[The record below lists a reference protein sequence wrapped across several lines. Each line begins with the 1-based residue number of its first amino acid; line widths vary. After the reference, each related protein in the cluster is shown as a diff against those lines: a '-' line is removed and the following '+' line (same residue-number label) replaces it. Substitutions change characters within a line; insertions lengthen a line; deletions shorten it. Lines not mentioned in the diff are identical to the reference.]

1 MIGTSSTALMAV
13 SASTTEQWLVVVSG
27 LSFLG
32 LLGVAFFFAV
42 IQPSGS
48 YPSPFGDQVQ
58 IERFFSE
65 SRPQVQALGAV
76 QALVALSFLVF
87 AASST
92 GVLQADAGQDAS
104 YFWVALAGGVVAGA
118 FLLLTAIL
126 VWALSRLAIAE
137 SLPLVRALHDLAY
150 LAGGPA
156 HVLAV
161 AVFLGASSLAV
172 FTTDVLSEWVAW
184 LGLGGAAVSAA
195 TVLAMVWH
203 PAAWILPITRMLL
216 AAWVLSIC
224 YQVAT

>member
-104 YFWVALAGGVVAGA
+104 YLWVALAGGVVAGA
-118 FLLLTAIL
+118 FILLAAIL
-126 VWALSRLAIAE
+126 VWALSRPAIAD

-150 LAGGPA
+150 LAA
-156 HVLAV
+156 VLRTC
-161 AVFLGASSLAV
+161 LRSPSSWERARSRSSPR
-172 FTTDVLSEWVAW
+172 TSSQSGS
-184 LGLGGAAVSAA
+184 LGLALEVRQCQPRQSWRWCG
-195 TVLAMVWH
+195 
-203 PAAWILPITRMLL
+203 TRQRGSCRSRGCCSQLGF
-216 AAWVLSIC
+216 
-224 YQVAT
+224 

>member
-13 SASTTEQWLVVVSG
+13 SASTTEQWLVAVSG

-32 LLGVAFFFAV
+32 LLGVASFFAV

-92 GVLQADAGQDAS
+92 GVLQADAGEDAS

-118 FLLLTAIL
+118 FILLTAIL
-126 VWALSRLAIAE
+126 VWALSRPAIAE
-137 SLPLVRALHDLAY
+137 SPPVVRALHDLAY

-156 HVLAV
+156 P
-161 AVFLGASSLAV
+161 SSWERARSRSSPP
-172 FTTDVLSEWVAW
+172 TSSRSGS
-184 LGLGGAAVSAA
+184 LGLALEVRQYQPRQSWRWCG
-195 TVLAMVWH
+195 
-203 PAAWILPITRMLL
+203 TRQHGSCRSRGCCSQLGF
-216 AAWVLSIC
+216 
-224 YQVAT
+224 

>member
-13 SASTTEQWLVVVSG
+13 SASTTEQWLVAVSG

-32 LLGVAFFFAV
+32 LLGVASFFAV

-92 GVLQADAGQDAS
+92 GVLQADAGEDAS

-118 FLLLTAIL
+118 FILLTAIL
-126 VWALSRLAIAE
+126 VWALSRPAIAE
-137 SLPLVRALHDLAY
+137 SPPVVRALHDLAY

-156 HVLAV
+156 HALAV
-161 AVFLGASSLAV
+161 AVFLGASSLSSPP
-172 FTTDVLSEWVAW
+172 TSSRSGS
-184 LGLGGAAVSAA
+184 LGLALEVRQYQPRQSWRWCG
-195 TVLAMVWH
+195 
-203 PAAWILPITRMLL
+203 TRQHGSCRSRGCCSQLGF
-216 AAWVLSIC
+216 
-224 YQVAT
+224 